1 MKPHECRHQLDWSAF
16 CYAAGEMS
24 PAEATE
30 FETLLADDQAAR
42 EALARAVELTQ
53 VVAAAESQVGDVVL
67 PASHRTTGWAVR
79 FSWMAAGGLASL
91 LIGLLWTG
99 AIRPSASSV
108 RQYELA
114 AAWTETRAEL
124 SSAKAAGLWPSVSSH
139 HGDADDDSLGNEGL
153 LDAVAL
159 DETPSWMDAA
169 VLGIG
174 GETSDESDGTLGPV
188 ERLEN

>member
-1 MKPHECRHQLDWSAF
+1 MTNRECRNQLDWSAF

-24 PAEATE
+24 PAEVTE
-30 FETLLADDQAAR
+30 FEARLADDQAAR

-53 VVAAAESQVGDVVL
+53 IVAAAESQVGDVVL
-67 PASHRTTGWAVR
+67 PASHRSASWTVR
-79 FSWMAAGGLASL
+79 LSWMAIGGLAVL
-91 LIGLLWTG
+91 LLGLFWTG
-99 AIRPSASSV
+99 AIWPSANTV
-108 RQYELA
+108 RQFELA

-139 HGDADDDSLGNEGL
+139 HGDADDDLPGNDAL

-169 VLGIG
+169 VLGM
-174 GETSDESDGTLGPV
+174 TDEADGALGPV

>member
-1 MKPHECRHQLDWSAF
+1 MTNKECRNQLDWSAF

-30 FETLLADDQAAR
+30 FEARLAEDQAAR
-42 EALARAVELTQ
+42 EALASAVELTQ
-53 VVAAAESQVGDVVL
+53 VVAAAESQAGDVVL
-67 PASHRTTGWAVR
+67 PTSRRTASWAVR
-79 FSWMAAGGLASL
+79 FSWMAIGGLAVL
-91 LIGLLWTG
+91 LLGLFWTG
-99 AIRPSASSV
+99 AIRPSANSV

-139 HGDADDDSLGNEGL
+139 HGDADDELPGSDAL
-153 LDAVAL
+153 LDAVVL

-174 GETSDESDGTLGPV
+174 GETSDESDGALGPV